1 MRRLRAAEDSVS
13 ADPPTLRPNVG
24 QRHKLVLIMAL
35 FGLLLA
41 ACGGDDDGDDAGLEF
56 ADEAALTGEELTN
69 YTAAAAALPDPE
81 PGQSDAEY
89 LHDLEGR
96 PDAFEIV
103 FRQESEGGAIVR
115 EETWYYYE
123 LDSAFLFVDGV
134 FLYAVSVE
142 EPGSL
147 MLIAPYDPLDFT
159 DSTTLDDVRA
169 MVSDPASLVQ
179 EEVPAVYELTHSFWA
194 GDQIEVVFDA
204 GGAIVAVDAVP
215 AELLP

>member
-1 MRRLRAAEDSVS
+1 MS
-13 ADPPTLRPNVG
+13 ADPPTPRPKVA
-24 QRHKLVLIMAL
+24 VWPWL
-35 FGLLLA
+35 FPAMTLLGLLLA

-56 ADEAALTGEELTN
+56 ADAVELTGEELTN
-69 YTAAAAALPDPE
+69 YTAAAEALPDPE

-89 LHDLEGR
+89 LHSLEGR

-103 FRQESEGGAIVR
+103 FHQESEGGTVVR

-123 LDSAFLFVDGV
+123 LDSAFLFADGA
-134 FLYAVSVE
+134 FLYAVAVE

-147 MLIAPYDPLDFT
+147 ILIAPYDPLDFT
-159 DSTTLDDVRA
+159 DATTLDDVRA

-194 GDQIEVVFDA
+194 GDQLEVVFDA
-204 GGAIVAVDAVP
+204 SGAIVAVDSVP